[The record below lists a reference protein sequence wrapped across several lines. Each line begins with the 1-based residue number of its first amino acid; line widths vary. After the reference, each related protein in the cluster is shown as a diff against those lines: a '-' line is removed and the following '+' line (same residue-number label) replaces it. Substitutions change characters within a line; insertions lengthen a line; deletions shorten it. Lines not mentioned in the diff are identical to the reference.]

1 MVGTSDDVQE
11 TIYRRTSLKISIKS
25 IAFAAFVVLSA
36 AAVLIAVPD
45 ISVVSLAHEPA
56 GFVLLGTGVL
66 GGAALRKRRI
76 L

>member
-1 MVGTSDDVQE
+1 M
-11 TIYRRTSLKISIKS
+11 KISMKS
-25 IAFAAFVVLSA
+25 VVFAAFVVLSA
-36 AAVLIAVPD
+36 GAVLAAVPG

-56 GFVLLGTGVL
+56 GFVLLGTGLL